1 MKITVPI
8 FMIITSFYSLGSLAQ
23 SSKHVLVNA
32 KMENAEMLADNG
44 LAVVSYHV
52 EERINMRFGS
62 NITTYDV
69 SNIELINTNDLGE
82 NNVRIVTP
90 KFAKVKVAPVKLDI
104 EIPKLETL
112 KSAIV
117 TSSNLRRIDVIVP
130 KKRRDYA
137 NIDIIETYERILDKG
152 YKTVDM
158 IKKVADSHFFD
169 EDMELAAK
177 WYGELFDLNPNLDTV
192 YYFRYAQSLKAIGN
206 TKKAEEMMKIFES
219 KNL

>member
-1 MKITVPI
+1 
-8 FMIITSFYSLGSLAQ
+8 MIITSFYSLGSLAQ